1 LKRYYLLILI
11 PFIAAGY
18 LRAQSE
24 IDSLQYILAK
34 NPLNLLSTK
43 LNKDLN
49 TYYLSS
55 KLFYNQILDKFSFD
69 VTEDYNSTFVRST
82 EKSIKDEQ
90 FFSASGAY
98 MINKFLKI
106 GLMGNN
112 TILSD
117 NRKIEINQAS
127 VSNALIFSDIMPAAN
142 IHVSPFFGYTNNRQ
156 IGENDSG
163 PIYGGE
169 GVLDNYDLSN
179 FSLSS
184 QLRFR
189 NDDISPRKNI
199 LRYFNLLANSVFSNN
214 VSNYIT
220 TAFSQNR
227 KDFYYSAD
235 SVISSQYDITN
246 NIESR
251 NETAYLLQDGL
262 TYNNF
267 LKNFG
272 LDLSG
277 RLDWRNIDRDTRY
290 HPEQVLS
297 NSVFD
302 TRIEELKFELESN
315 FRYNTP
321 GFSGRLKA
329 NYSERD
335 EKHIAKN
342 FLNTG
347 SVFFDERQDIENQK
361 NNNSSRIAVSVLGDW
376 NISDADIISFS
387 IYQNKL
393 RYDTPSPENFDDR
406 DELLSIIRLRYV
418 RALTPFFSAFLTT
431 EATQSHIVYIFSE
444 KSSNNN
450 INRILKFSAG
460 GDYHGINV
468 SSINEFEVAANYTV
482 YDFRDVVP
490 NLRSFSFR
498 QFTATDSSTIRLGTK
513 FSIKN
518 YGYIKLSEQGE
529 LNWNA
534 FSERPVRYLQEIY
547 AEPKLVLKYA
557 DVSFGLGTR
566 IFSLITFNYEGRNKI
581 KDSDYLSIGPSTEI
595 LWLVENSIY
604 FRIYGWYEFV
614 TVDNSKRQ
622 QANLSFEVNWNF

>member
-1 LKRYYLLILI
+1 MKRYYLLILI
-11 PFIAAGY
+11 PFLAAGY

-24 IDSLQYILAK
+24 IDSLQYILAE

-49 TYYLSS
+49 TYYLAS
-55 KLFYNQILDKFSFD
+55 KLFYNQVFDKFSFD
-69 VTEDYNSTFVRST
+69 VTEDYNSTFVKSA

-90 FFSASGAY
+90 FFSASAAY
-98 MINKFLKI
+98 TVNQFIKL
-106 GLMGNN
+106 GLMSNN

-127 VSNALIFSDIMPAAN
+127 VSNALIFSDITPGAKV
-142 IHVSPFFGYTNNRQ
+142 HVSPFFGYTNNRQ
-156 IGENDSG
+156 IGESDNG
-163 PIYGGE
+163 LIYGGE

-199 LRYFNLLANSVFSNN
+199 LRYFNLLANSIFSND
-214 VSNYIT
+214 VSNLIT

-235 SVISSQYDITN
+235 SLISSQYDITN

-267 LKNFG
+267 LNNFG

-277 RLDWRNIDRDTRY
+277 RLDWRNINRDTRY

-321 GFSGRLKA
+321 SFSGRLKA

-342 FLNTG
+342 FLNSG

-361 NNNSSRIAVSVLGDW
+361 
-376 NISDADIISFS
+376 
-387 IYQNKL
+387 K
-393 RYDTPSPENFDDR
+393 
-406 DELLSIIRLRYV
+406 
-418 RALTPFFSAFLTT
+418 
-431 EATQSHIVYIFSE
+431 
-444 KSSNNN
+444 
-450 INRILKFSAG
+450 
-460 GDYHGINV
+460 
-468 SSINEFEVAANYTV
+468 
-482 YDFRDVVP
+482 
-490 NLRSFSFR
+490 
-498 QFTATDSSTIRLGTK
+498 
-513 FSIKN
+513 
-518 YGYIKLSEQGE
+518 
-529 LNWNA
+529 
-534 FSERPVRYLQEIY
+534 
-547 AEPKLVLKYA
+547 
-557 DVSFGLGTR
+557 
-566 IFSLITFNYEGRNKI
+566 
-581 KDSDYLSIGPSTEI
+581 
-595 LWLVENSIY
+595 
-604 FRIYGWYEFV
+604 
-614 TVDNSKRQ
+614 
-622 QANLSFEVNWNF
+622 